1 MTTPTDKKS
10 SLGIALA
17 ASLIFHLA
25 AFGAVAAMQPGMPK
39 NTVKEYIQV
48 DLAQLPP
55 MPRYVAAA
63 PAAAAPRLP
72 KPVPAPPA
80 MAPEK
85 PAPAPPPVAQ
95 KVAALPTP
103 ATSAPVSGPTLPV
116 RAPAATLTGVAG
128 KGQPGSSGTGALS
141 SRPGTGTTVPGKRAK
156 GDYLA
161 FHRLSKLPSFRV
173 RSEPVYPNS
182 ERMSGAEARVLAEIY
197 LDERGAVDDVVIKK
211 SGGKLFDKA
220 VIDAVRQS
228 SFHPGYMGEKAVP
241 AVVQIPYSFKLR

>member
-1 MTTPTDKKS
+1 MTAPTEKKS
-10 SLGIALA
+10 SIENALA
-17 ASLIFHLA
+17 ASIFFHLA

-39 NTVKEYIQV
+39 YTIKEYIQV

-55 MPRYVAAA
+55 MPRYVAAT

-72 KPVPAPPA
+72 KPAPPA

-95 KVAALPTP
+95 KVAALPAPT
-103 ATSAPVSGPTLPV
+103 TSAPVTGPTIPA
-116 RAPAATLTGVAG
+116 RAPAATVTGATG
-128 KGQPGSSGTGALS
+128 KGQPGSIGTGAPLS
-141 SRPGTGTTVPGKRAK
+141 HPGTGATAPGIRDK

-173 RSEPVYPNS
+173 HSEPVYPNA

-211 SGGKLFDKA
+211 SGGRLFDKA
-220 VIDAVRQS
+220 VIEAIRQS

-241 AVVQIPYSFKLR
+241 TVIQIPYSFKLR

>member
-1 MTTPTDKKS
+1 MTMKTDRHS
-10 SLGIALA
+10 NLNRALA
-17 ASLIFHLA
+17 ASLLFHLA
-25 AFGAVAAMQPGMPK
+25 AFGAFAAMQQGMPK

-63 PAAAAPRLP
+63 PAAAASRLP
-72 KPVPAPPA
+72 KPAPAPPA
-80 MAPEK
+80 MVPEK
-85 PAPAPPPVAQ
+85 PAPAPPAVAQ

-103 ATSAPVSGPTLPV
+103 STSAPVTGPTMPV
-116 RAPAATLTGVAG
+116 RAEPASVAG
-128 KGQPGSSGTGALS
+128 MAGKEQPGSTGTDTSS
-141 SRPGTGTTVPGKRAK
+141 SRPGTGAAAPGKWSK

-161 FHRLSKLPSFRV
+161 FHRLSKLPSFRL
-173 RSEPVYPNS
+173 RNEPVYPNT
-182 ERMSGAEARVLAEIY
+182 ERMTGSEARVLAEIY
-197 LDERGAVDDVVIKK
+197 LDERGTVDDVTIKK

>member
-1 MTTPTDKKS
+1 M
-10 SLGIALA
+10 GNALA

-25 AFGAVAAMQPGMPK
+25 AFGAVAAMQPNLPN

-48 DLAQLPP
+48 DLAQLPAT
-55 MPRYVAAA
+55 PRYAAA
-63 PAAAAPRLP
+63 TPATAAPRLP
-72 KPVPAPPA
+72 QTVPPA
-80 MAPEK
+80 IAPEK
-85 PAPAPPPVAQ
+85 PAPAPPPVVE

-103 ATSAPVSGPTLPV
+103 AANSPVSEPTIPT
-116 RAPAATLTGVAG
+116 RAPAATATGVSG
-128 KGQPGSSGTGALS
+128 KGLPGSTGTGPPP
-141 SRPGTGTTVPGKRAK
+141 SRPGTGAAVPVKRDK

-161 FHRLSKLPSFRV
+161 FHRLSKLPSFRM

-197 LDERGAVDDVVIKK
+197 LDERGTVDDVVIKK

-220 VIDAVRQS
+220 VIDAARQS